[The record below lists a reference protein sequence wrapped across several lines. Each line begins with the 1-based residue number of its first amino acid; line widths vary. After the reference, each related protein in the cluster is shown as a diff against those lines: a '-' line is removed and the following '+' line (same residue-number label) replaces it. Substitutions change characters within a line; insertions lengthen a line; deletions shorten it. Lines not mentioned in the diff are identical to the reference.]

1 MARITVED
9 CIDKFPSRFELVLVA
24 SQRARNLHSGDATLI
39 DKDND
44 KNTVIALREIAEE
57 SISVNEMKE
66 NLIEEFQTVTISDE
80 EDENLELE
88 TFTNNLKDDESIDQN
103 SPDTK
108 NSDIEDKDIKEANAE
123 ANEIEEEIKELN
135 LAEDS
140 ELQSE
145 YEITDDLE
153 QSEDILSSDND
164 ENSNIS

>member
-24 SQRARNLHSGDATLI
+24 SQRARNLHSGELSSI

-66 NLIEEFQTVTISDE
+66 TLIEEFQTVTISDE
-80 EDENLELE
+80 ETENLELE
-88 TFTNNLKDDESIDQN
+88 MSTETSDDDNVEL
-103 SPDTK
+103 
-108 NSDIEDKDIKEANAE
+108 KEADTLEKNQ
-123 ANEIEEEIKELN
+123 ANEIEEEIKELSS
-135 LAEDS
+135 AEDS
-140 ELQSE
+140 ELQEE
-145 YEITDDLE
+145 YEITDDLA
-153 QSEDILSSDND
+153 QSEDVLSSDDN